1 MARPLRLQF
10 AGALYHVTSRGNGR
24 ADIYFSEADRLAW
37 LGVLAQTCARF
48 NWRVHAWCQMSNHYH
63 LLVETPEANLS
74 EGMRQLNGV
83 YTQHV
88 NRVHRRV
95 GHVFQGRF
103 KAVLVER
110 ESHLLEVARYVVL
123 NPVRAGMVA
132 DAGEWPWSSHAC
144 MRGLQPAPAWLE
156 VDALLLAFG
165 RDRARAVLA
174 YEDFVRAGVGL
185 PPLWEGLRGQVYLG
199 SEAFVARMQGLAEQ
213 QGGPLQE
220 VPRLQ
225 LRPLSKGL
233 AQYGAK
239 FPRDEA
245 MAKAYLSGD
254 HTMRAIAEHFGVH
267 YATVSRAV
275 RRLEVASARAPEG

>member
-233 AQYGAK
+233 AQYAAE

-254 HTMRAIAEHFGVH
+254 HTMRAIAELFGVH

-275 RRLEVASARAPEG
+275 RRLEVASTRAPEG